1 MINAISIKNL
11 NVNFNGFEI
20 LKDVSIEIPQKE
32 FLGIIG
38 PNGGGKTTLI
48 KAILGLIKPISGQ
61 ILVMGKQ
68 IKEAKN
74 IIGYVPQYNSF
85 EKEYPISV
93 FDVVKIGTIGKNFNN
108 VTFEINN
115 ALKLVEMYEFKDRLI
130 NELSGGQKQR
140 ILIARALVSNPKI
153 LLLDEPTASVD
164 TKSGRNF
171 YELLKELNK
180 DITIVMVSHDIGV
193 LSQYVNKIA
202 CLNKNLVYHDSKE
215 ISVEMLEQTYHCPV
229 DLIAHGVPHR
239 VLGEYKNE

>member
-61 ILVMGKQ
+61 ILIMGKQ

-108 VTFEINN
+108 VTSEINN
-115 ALKLVEMYEFKDRLI
+115 ALKLVEMYEYKDRLI